1 VRQDARE
8 DGQEP
13 SSDPLDH
20 AARLLDEA
28 LREHAAGRP
37 AQALAPC
44 LQALSIAEG
53 EEAPPLE
60 LVVILNTLGMIR
72 LDLCDFGDAHDSL
85 RRAADIVDN
94 LVADE
99 QDAPVLTQLR
109 VRVSRIWRTSNARRV
124 SSTRPRGTTWTRSLP
139 QRHSPDATTL
149 ASARC

>member
-1 VRQDARE
+1 MRQDAPE

-44 LQALSIAEG
+44 LQALSIADG

-60 LVVILNTLGMIR
+60 LVVLNTLGVIR
-72 LDLCDFGDAHDSL
+72 LDLCEFGDAHDSL
-85 RRAADIVDN
+85 RRAADVVDN

-99 QDAPVLTQLR
+99 QDAPVLTQLNASAS
-109 VRVSRIWRTSNARRV
+109 SRIWRTSNARRV

-149 ASARC
+149 AWARC